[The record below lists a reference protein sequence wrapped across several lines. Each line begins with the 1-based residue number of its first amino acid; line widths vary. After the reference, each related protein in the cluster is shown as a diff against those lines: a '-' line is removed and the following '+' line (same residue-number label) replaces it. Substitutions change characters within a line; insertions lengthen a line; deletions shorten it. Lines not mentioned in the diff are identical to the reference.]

1 MFTLEK
7 LKFLSPEETPELAK
21 KFGTPL
27 FVYDKETIHKNY
39 SYFKSIPNA
48 YGLTVRYS
56 VKANPNAAILR
67 IFDLLGASFD
77 VSSVWEAQ
85 RCVNAGILPSKI
97 LITAQEISG
106 PWENLCELGMEYDA
120 GSLRQLIK
128 YAQRFPNTSV
138 SLRLNPG
145 FGSGLV
151 QKLTSGGPHS
161 SFGLWFEQIDE
172 AMAIASEYSLTI
184 KRIHIHI
191 GSGHDSEILER
202 TVKRALDFCHKI
214 PSVSVLNL
222 GGGYKITALS
232 TDDSYDH
239 HAVGSRIKGYLES
252 FFKDTSRKLK
262 LEVEPGTALVA
273 LAGAVI
279 TRVIDIV
286 NTGETGYKFIKIDA
300 GLTEVMRPSYYGAI
314 HPLVVV
320 NQNGT
325 TQNTE
330 AYEQMVCGHCCIA
343 GDSLTPV
350 PGNTEMFKP
359 IILASAK
366 IDDFLVI
373 ERTGGYAASMSV
385 KNFNSYPEASEVC
398 RYSNGKYHM
407 IRSRQTLEQIV
418 QNELP
423 LPDDY

>member
-1 MFTLEK
+1 MFKLEE
-7 LKFLSPEETPELAK
+7 LKFLSPKDVPKLAAR
-21 KFGTPL
+21 FGTPL
-27 FVYDKETIHKNY
+27 FVYDQETISRNY
-39 SYFKSIPNA
+39 DYFKSIPSA

-67 IFDLLGASFD
+67 MFDTLGASFD

-85 RCVNAGILPSKI
+85 RCVNAGIQPSKI

-106 PWENLCELGMEYDA
+106 PWESLCNSGMEYDA
-120 GSLRQLIK
+120 GSLQQLIK
-128 YAQRFPNTSV
+128 YGQCFPNSEV
-138 SLRLNPG
+138 SLRINPG

-161 SFGLWFEQIDE
+161 SFGLWFEQLDE
-172 AMAIASEYSLTI
+172 AIAIVSEYGLII

-191 GSGHDSEILER
+191 GSGHDSEVLEN

-214 PSVSVLNL
+214 SSVTVLNL
-222 GGGYKITALS
+222 GGGYKITALN
-232 TDDSYDH
+232 TDSNYDH
-239 HAVGSRIKGYLES
+239 HAVGKRIKGYLES
-252 FFKDTSRKLK
+252 FFQDTSRKIK

-273 LAGAVI
+273 LAGSVI
-279 TRVIDIV
+279 ARVIDIT
-286 NTGETGYKFIKIDA
+286 NTGEKGYTFIKIDA

-320 NQNGT
+320 NQDGT
-325 TQNTE
+325 TQNDV

-343 GDSLTPV
+343 GDSLTPES
-350 PGNTEMFKP
+350 GNTEMFKS
-359 IILASAK
+359 ILLASAK

-385 KNFNSYPEASEVC
+385 KNFNSYPEAAEVF
-398 RYSNGKYHM
+398 RNSNGNYHV
-407 IRSRQTLEQIV
+407 IRSRQTLDQIV

-423 LPDDY
+423 LPDNP